1 MNEGINDE
9 STNTEEFL
17 NYFLPCLILQNALI
31 IFKITN
37 FSFALDTAALLG
49 GDEYL
54 IRQILEELQRL
65 EYNNNERRVLRWAL
79 TEVIM

>member
-1 MNEGINDE
+1 MKNC
-9 STNTEEFL
+9 
-17 NYFLPCLILQNALI
+17 YILM
-31 IFKITN
+31 N

-54 IRQILEELQRL
+54 IQQILEELQRL
-65 EYNNNERRVLRWAL
+65 EYNHNEKRVLRWAL